1 MQIANIA
8 TNIIIIAVVSSNPG
22 HLALHIPAM
31 HISLS
36 YRKKLSSNRS
46 NVSVSG
52 NMAYNRD
59 MYTKPK
65 GIKED
70 YENLEMIFKSAGGHS
85 IANIE
90 TADDIYEAIS
100 P

>member
-1 MQIANIA
+1 M
-8 TNIIIIAVVSSNPG
+8 
-22 HLALHIPAM
+22 
-31 HISLS
+31 
-36 YRKKLSSNRS
+36 
-46 NVSVSG
+46 SG

-90 TADDIYEAIS
+90 TADDFYETIS
-100 P
+100 PRQPGVERQSTPTQ